1 MGDCLSLF
9 VIGLSAFSVGLE
21 MLFIRKLAK
30 IAVEICDHLP
40 EEYNGFSPL
49 DVMFVGYN
57 LRFDNFDDVMAS
69 SDQFLRNIVS
79 GPMEGIEDGLPF
91 LGFALDGLDH
101 FQFSPPRCN
110 YTFVG

>member
-1 MGDCLSLF
+1 
-9 VIGLSAFSVGLE
+9 

-49 DVMFVGYN
+49 DVVFVGYD
-57 LRFDNFDDVMAS
+57 LSLDNFDDVMAS

-91 LGFALDGLDH
+91 LGFALDGLDN

-110 YTFVG
+110 YAFVG